1 MADESRGSFSS
12 EITSPTD
19 LSISSTK
26 ASLVAE
32 APSDASNV
40 QSHTERIQSSQA
52 AEVSKDEMEG
62 NEGKD
67 NGVNTMRTG
76 KRKTCEIADDE
87 VPSHKKM
94 MNKLDEN
101 IIKEII
107 DKNEKL
113 NLQIKKLL
121 KKQVHQDKKL
131 ENLKKKNM
139 LQDKRLDKQDMRIEK
154 QDMRLEKQDMR
165 LEKLE
170 RGCTSLGIKTDH
182 VDKKMDFLFSKL
194 EMKLDQMSK

>member
-76 KRKTCEIADDE
+76 KRKTCEIADE
-87 VPSHKKM
+87 EMPSLKKVLKQI
-94 MNKLDEN
+94 NYGIQKKLDE
-101 IIKEII
+101 IIHSN
-107 DKNEKL
+107 KNLE
-113 NLQIKKLL
+113 LQIKKLN
-121 KKQVHQDKKL
+121 KKQVLQDKKRD
-131 ENLKKKNM
+131 E
-139 LQDKRLDKQDMRIEK
+139 LDERVEI
-154 QDMRLEKQDMR
+154 LEKR
-165 LEKLE
+165 SVLLEKRVDIAEKKIDL
-170 RGCTSLGIKTDH
+170 
-182 VDKKMDFLFSKL
+182 VDKKVEFMFSQLDLKLFLLSK
-194 EMKLDQMSK
+194 